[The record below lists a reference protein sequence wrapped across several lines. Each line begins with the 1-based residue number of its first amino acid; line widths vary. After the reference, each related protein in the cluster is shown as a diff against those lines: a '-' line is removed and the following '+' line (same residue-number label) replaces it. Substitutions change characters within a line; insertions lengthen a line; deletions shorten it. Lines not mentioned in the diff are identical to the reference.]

1 MEDTKVVL
9 VTGGSSG
16 IGEAVVKEVCA
27 ENNIAVFTYRNEE
40 RAEKV
45 LKAASDAGGQV
56 CKYRCELSDP
66 KQLQLMVKEVKAR
79 FGRIDA
85 LINCA
90 GISNTKSWEEI
101 DEAEWNRMIDVNL
114 KAPFFLMK
122 EVFAVMKEQ
131 GYGRM
136 VSFTSIAGQRGG
148 MFSGPHYCASKG
160 GLETLMKCFALYGA
174 EYGITSNAVSPGV
187 AATPMSAAEGITT
200 DGIPMGRAAA
210 PEEVAKAAV
219 FLASDDASYI
229 TGATIDVNGGQLMR

>member
-1 MEDTKVVL
+1 MKNAKVVL

-16 IGEAVVKEVCA
+16 IGEAVVK
-27 ENNIAVFTYRNEE
+27 AVAAAAHTVIFTYRNEK

-45 LKAASDAGGQV
+45 LKDTADMGGQV
-56 CKYRCELSDP
+56 YKYRCELSDLE
-66 KQLQLMVKEVKAR
+66 QLRHMVREVKSE

-90 GISNTKSWEEI
+90 GISNTKSWAEI
-101 DEAEWNRMIDVNL
+101 DEAEWDRMIDVNL
-114 KAPFFLMK
+114 KASFFLMR

-131 GYGRM
+131 SYGRM
-136 VSFTSIAGQRGG
+136 VNFTSIAGQRGG

-187 AATPMSAAEGITT
+187 AATPMSAAEEITT
-200 DGIPMGRAAA
+200 DGIPMGRAAT

>member
-1 MEDTKVVL
+1 MKNTKVVL

-16 IGEAVVKEVCA
+16 IGEAVVKETVA
-27 ENNIAVFTYRNEE
+27 GNYIVIFTYRNEQ

-45 LKAASDAGGQV
+45 LKAAADAGGQV
-56 CKYRCELSDP
+56 YKYRCELSNP
-66 KQLQLMVKEVKAR
+66 EQLRHMVKEVKSK

-101 DEAEWNRMIDVNL
+101 DEAEWDRMLDVNL

-131 GYGRM
+131 GYGRI
-136 VSFTSIAGQRGG
+136 VNFTSIAGQRGG

-160 GLETLMKCFALYGA
+160 GLESLMKCFALYGA

-219 FLASDDASYI
+219 FLVSDDASYI

>member
-1 MEDTKVVL
+1 MSRVVL

-16 IGEAVVKEVCA
+16 IGEAVVKEA
-27 ENNIAVFTYRNEE
+27 AAGGGAVIFTYRNEK

-45 LKAASDAGGQV
+45 LIDTASMCGHV
-56 CKYRCELSDP
+56 HKYRCELGDME
-66 KQLQLMVKEVKAR
+66 QLRNMVREVKKE

-90 GISNTKSWEEI
+90 GISNTKTWDEI
-101 DEAEWNRMIDVNL
+101 DETEWDMMMDVNL

-131 GYGRM
+131 GYGRI
-136 VSFTSIAGQRGG
+136 VNLTSIAGQRGG
-148 MFSGPHYCASKG
+148 MFSGAHYCASKG

-187 AATPMSAAEGITT
+187 ADTPMSAAEGITT
-200 DGIPMGRAAA
+200 DGIPIGRAAT